1 MKSRHLITVLWVRL
15 VVLTG
20 FGIFIWFTGTKL
32 MAAFSAVLVALT
44 VVQLAMAYRQ
54 RKVRESQPFTSQ

>member
-15 VVLTG
+15 VVLAG
-20 FGIFIWFTGTKL
+20 FDIFIWFTGTKL
-32 MAAFSAVLVALT
+32 LAAFSAVLVALT

-54 RKVRESQPFTSQ
+54 R